1 MGFWVRSFWDWHFWM
16 NCPVQSTCN
25 GQFSLSPFSA
35 SFLSH
40 RAGYVFQPRVPTFR
54 KWQTRILADLPLGE
68 GYCRHLHQCAS
79 FRIAKENKN
88 TRWFKMTLSSSI
100 WRSPTAFERV
110 TNHHPKKGHV
120 RRIARQ
126 LGFCGWVVWLAIPRL
141 MKGSF
146 PGWNICSSKWESS
159 PNMGENKKYLK
170 PPCRIDLL
178 GYQENIW
185 RLV

>member
-54 KWQTRILADLPLGE
+54 KWQTRILADLALGE
-68 GYCRHLHQCAS
+68 RYCRHLHQCAS

-88 TRWFKMTLSSSI
+88 TGWLKMTLSSSI
-100 WRSPTAFERV
+100 WRSLSLWKGYKSPSQ
-110 TNHHPKKGHV
+110 KGHV

-126 LGFCGWVVWLAIPRL
+126 LNLRNVRRQCGWFFGWVVWLAIPRL
-141 MKGSF
+141 MKGKF
-146 PGWNICSSKWESS
+146 PICRGISTTK
-159 PNMGENKKYLK
+159 
-170 PPCRIDLL
+170 
-178 GYQENIW
+178 
-185 RLV
+185 